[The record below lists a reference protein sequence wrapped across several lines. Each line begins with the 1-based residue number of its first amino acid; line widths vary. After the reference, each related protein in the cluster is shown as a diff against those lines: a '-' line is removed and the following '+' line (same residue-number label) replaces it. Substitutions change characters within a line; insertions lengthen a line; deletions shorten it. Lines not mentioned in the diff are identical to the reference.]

1 MKPVYDLLKVN
12 EQKAQ
17 SDKVDIADKI
27 NANVNQKKK
36 RNQCYD
42 ARRRIIW
49 TDELQEMKC

>member
-1 MKPVYDLLKVN
+1 MYDLLKVN